1 MFSMTACSLGQSIEV
16 LDQDKIVLLQ
26 TEDMVSGED
35 IAVVETS
42 EGVFK
47 MRFFPSEAPKTVEN
61 FIELAESGYFDGQ
74 MISRIEK
81 IDDHRVRALDWDNL
95 ELSTEKTVTEDV
107 TSIGIRAHDF
117 EPVKDP
123 EGINHIPVGH
133 AKISEMPFEWYITLQ
148 NGLWWKIGKTI
159 HTHSADGLIPEYV
172 RVAPQAILL
181 LKG

>member
-1 MFSMTACSLGQSIEV
+1 MIKSLSCMMMGACLMFSMTACSLGQSIEV

-81 IDDHRVRALDWDNL
+81 IDQ
-95 ELSTEKTVTEDV
+95 EDRTKGRIV
-107 TSIGIRAHDF
+107 AGSGKPVAEEGKCILKKSWNRKFPIIWQPFRERSCPMLRMEWWTAGFYCGFPQGISGRIG
-117 EPVKDP
+117 
-123 EGINHIPVGH
+123 
-133 AKISEMPFEWYITLQ
+133 
-148 NGLWWKIGKTI
+148 
-159 HTHSADGLIPEYV
+159 
-172 RVAPQAILL
+172 
-181 LKG
+181 

>member
-81 IDDHRVRALDWDNL
+81 IDQEDRTKGRIVAGSGKPVAEEGKCIFEEKLEPEISYNL
-95 ELSTEKTVTEDV
+95 ATIPGAVVSYAPDGVV
-107 TSIGIRAHDF
+107 QPVFYCGFPQSISRR
-117 EPVKDP
+117 
-123 EGINHIPVGH
+123 
-133 AKISEMPFEWYITLQ
+133 
-148 NGLWWKIGKTI
+148 IG
-159 HTHSADGLIPEYV
+159 
-172 RVAPQAILL
+172 
-181 LKG
+181 

>member
-81 IDDHRVRALDWDNL
+81 IDQ
-95 ELSTEKTVTEDV
+95 EDRTKGRIV
-107 TSIGIRAHDF
+107 AGSGK
-117 EPVKDP
+117 PVAE
-123 EGINHIPVGH
+123 EG
-133 AKISEMPFEWYITLQ
+133 KMYF
-148 NGLWWKIGKTI
+148 
-159 HTHSADGLIPEYV
+159 
-172 RVAPQAILL
+172 
-181 LKG
+181 

>member
-47 MRFFPSEAPKTVEN
+47 MRFFPSEAGPKTVEN

-81 IDDHRVRALDWDNL
+81 IDQ
-95 ELSTEKTVTEDV
+95 EDRTKGRIV
-107 TSIGIRAHDF
+107 AGSGK
-117 EPVKDP
+117 PVAE
-123 EGINHIPVGH
+123 EG
-133 AKISEMPFEWYITLQ
+133 KMYF
-148 NGLWWKIGKTI
+148 
-159 HTHSADGLIPEYV
+159 
-172 RVAPQAILL
+172 
-181 LKG
+181 